1 MKINTSIK
9 SITFAFFIFALGIAC
24 GNAQTKNEVG
34 DQRARLFHEAIK
46 SSESSVW
53 KAYVQENYS
62 AEFLEKHELAT
73 HIAMLERLHKD
84 FSKSKILSLKKSST
98 KISMIIEKINDRHQV
113 IIELSLDRMDADKVN
128 GISIEAGELK

>member
-9 SITFAFFIFALGIAC
+9 SITFAFFIFAMGIMC

-98 KISMIIEKINDRHQV
+98 KISMIIEKINDRHKV
-113 IIELSLDRMDADKVN
+113 IIDLNLDGMDADKVN